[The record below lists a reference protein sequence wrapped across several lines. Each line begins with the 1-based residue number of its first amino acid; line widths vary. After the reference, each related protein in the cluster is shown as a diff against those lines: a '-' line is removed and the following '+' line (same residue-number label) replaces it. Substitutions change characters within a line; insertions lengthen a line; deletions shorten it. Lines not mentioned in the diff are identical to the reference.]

1 MSRINLG
8 RVAIGGLLAGLIINF
23 GEFIL
28 NGVLLEE
35 QMTAAMAALNKPPVD
50 PQHDHV
56 VRAVRLRSWDSC
68 SSGRTRRCGRASAP
82 ASRPRSAHRRSCWGL
97 AYLYPNLFMII
108 INLFPRDMMV
118 MVTVWGLIEIII
130 AGIAGAWAYKKL
142 RGVRKGL
149 R

>member
-50 PQHDHV
+50 PSMIMWFV
-56 VRAVRLRSWDSC
+56 LFGFGLGFMLVWTYA
-68 SSGRTRRCGRASAP
+68 AM
-82 ASRPRSAHRRSCWGL
+82 RPRFGAGVKTAICASTLVWGL

-108 INLFPRDMMV
+108 TNIFPRDMIV
-118 MVTVWGLIEIII
+118 MVTVWGLIELIV
-130 AGIAGAWAYKKL
+130 AGIAGAAVYQEA
-142 RGVRKGL
+142 
-149 R
+149 